1 MRAFAFMLSSV
12 FLQNKDVV
20 HVMPTKCLK
29 AENLF
34 DIIKHVIIGLKVIG
48 FRLI

>member
-1 MRAFAFMLSSV
+1 MYTHTHTHTPSNSQGSSPAGLCW
-12 FLQNKDVV
+12 FSHNKDVV

-34 DIIKHVIIGLKVIG
+34 DIIY
-48 FRLI
+48 